1 MYNPYF
7 IYKTERVFAVSAK
20 TVEKMIEWLEDN
32 ISNSPTLPKMASFVG
47 YSEYYCSAK
56 FHEFTG
62 MTFKE
67 YLSKRRLSN
76 AAESL
81 KSTDSRIIDIALDCG
96 FSSSEAFSRAFGKEY
111 GCSPKNYRAKRK
123 S

>member
-1 MYNPYF
+1 M
-7 IYKTERVFAVSAK
+7 SAK

-32 ISNSPTLPKMASFVG
+32 IYDNPTLPRMASYVG

-62 MTFKE
+62 GTFKE
-67 YLSKRRLSN
+67 YLAKRKLSN

-81 KSTDSRIIDIALDCG
+81 RSSDQRIIDIALDCG

-111 GCSPKNYRAKRK
+111 GCSPRVYRDLADE
-123 S
+123 